1 MEFNQKFLIVKD
13 NESKEIRYFDY
24 DKVNGYNLFSKGN
37 THFEDAINVDRIII
51 IKPTFIEKIA
61 TKKMNQKF
69 QNFINMVS
77 AVCEIDDEDESSE
90 CYEIVLDEANKL
102 RMEII
107 NKYKKYISEEKLKL
121 VMKKIEILEDELKL
135 RKNVLISS
143 LEQKEKSVKRGK

>member
-1 MEFNQKFLIVKD
+1 MEINQKFLVVKD
-13 NESKEIRYFDY
+13 NDSKEIRYFDY
-24 DKVNGYNLFSKGN
+24 DKIRGYNLFAKDN
-37 THFEDAINVDRIII
+37 MHFEDAIDVNRIII

-77 AVCEIDDEDESSE
+77 AVCEIDDEDESGE